1 MNQREN
7 GRFGPS
13 QGGRKPYRPPEL
25 TVHGDIR
32 SLTRSKRGK
41 KSDGGQK
48 PATRTNGGHA

>member
-1 MNQREN
+1 MNRREQ

-13 QGGRKPYRPPEL
+13 PGGKKPYRPPEL

-32 SLTRSKRGK
+32 SLTLSKKGK
-41 KSDGGQK
+41 KADGARK

>member
-1 MNQREN
+1 MNRQEQ

-13 QGGRKPYRPPEL
+13 PGGKKPYRPPEL

-32 SLTRSKRGK
+32 SLTLSKKGK
-41 KSDGGQK
+41 KADGARK